1 MINSWVETDMSNGG
15 AKFFGFGKPALTVE
29 QSAGGMIKVI
39 DAATRETH
47 GGKLWVWNGRQ
58 VAW

>member
-1 MINSWVETDMSNGG
+1 MSNRG
-15 AKFFGFGKPALTVE
+15 ANFFGFGKPALTVE
-29 QSAGGMIKVI
+29 QSAVGMIKVI

-47 GGKLWVWNGRQ
+47 GGKLWVWDGRQ